1 MKIELD
7 TDFRQWPLVSDR
19 PDAIRGYAR
28 EMRDH
33 GHHGAADLLEVIA
46 DKIAAQSRIPEPGLW
61 GVVEADWKNSAGLNG
76 VVRWVRHTEDRWI
89 SHPGYFASW
98 DDLIDPVLVREGVTE

>member
-61 GVVEADWKNSAGLNG
+61 GVVEA
-76 VVRWVRHTEDRWI
+76 HTEDGEERRRFVHHEDAHDGRAWERR
-89 SHPGYFASW
+89 GVRRAW
-98 DDLIDPVLVREGVTE
+98 DELIDPVLVREGVSD